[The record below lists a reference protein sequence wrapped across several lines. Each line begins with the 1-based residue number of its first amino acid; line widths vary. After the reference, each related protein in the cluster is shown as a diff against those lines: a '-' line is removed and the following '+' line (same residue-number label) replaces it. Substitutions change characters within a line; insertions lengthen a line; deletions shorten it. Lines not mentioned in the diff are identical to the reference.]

1 MPCNDSPYKVLIVD
15 QCIAMWWN
23 RSCKPHEV
31 AWGLQRKIWE
41 NTSWSPHPPIVTVW
55 PWPRH
60 PQLQKCCMTIKDATF
75 EQWLRLQLAMLQLH
89 IGIVTWCWPLSVR
102 LMLTPVRSPMLCLT
116 CEVPYDA
123 PRLTLSW
130 SWFTQTPLPL
140 WMTVPDNG
148 PISFLTPLPSS
159 AFSSVSC
166 RPITFSPLLQN
177 CFNFGAE
184 CWVTPF
190 ARWPPPWLQIYGSS
204 HCQPIFTSLIIINVI
219 IILDQTISEQ
229 PSDHHHCQ
237 SSKSWF
243 VLASKGSTFK
253 IHVSSIAPFIKEW
266 PSSP

>member
-23 RSCKPHEV
+23 QSCMRFATKN
-31 AWGLQRKIWE
+31 LRKFIMK
-41 NTSWSPHPPIVTVW
+41 SPPTHCHCLTLTQTPPIAKMLHDNKRCHFWTVTEAAASHVTV
-55 PWPRH
+55 
-60 PQLQKCCMTIKDATF
+60 TY
-75 EQWLRLQLAMLQLH
+75 

-102 LMLTPVRSPMLCLT
+102 LMLTPVRRSPMLCLT

-184 CWVTPF
+184 CWVTPTLVADLWF
-190 ARWPPPWLQIYGSS
+190 KPLPANIHKPDNHQCHHYFGPNNLGTTVWSS
-204 HCQPIFTSLIIINVI
+204 SLPIFKILIRA
-219 IILDQTISEQ
+219 
-229 PSDHHHCQ
+229 C
-237 SSKSWF
+237 
-243 VLASKGSTFK
+243 
-253 IHVSSIAPFIKEW
+253 
-266 PSSP
+266 

>member
-1 MPCNDSPYKVLIVD
+1 MPLT
-15 QCIAMWWN
+15 
-23 RSCKPHEV
+23 E
-31 AWGLQRKIWE
+31 
-41 NTSWSPHPPIVTVW
+41 
-55 PWPRH
+55 
-60 PQLQKCCMTIKDATF
+60 
-75 EQWLRLQLAMLQLH
+75 WLRLQLAMLQLH
-89 IGIVTWCWPLSVR
+89 ILGLWPDVDPCLWGWCWPLWGGPQCYVW
-102 LMLTPVRSPMLCLT
+102 PVRSPMMLPVWPSPGSPPRHLSRFEWRSQIT
-116 CEVPYDA
+116 A
-123 PRLTLSW
+123 PSLLWHPSH
-130 SWFTQTPLPL
+130 SPLFPL
-140 WMTVPDNG
+140 
-148 PISFLTPLPSS
+148 
-159 AFSSVSC
+159 SC

-190 ARWPPPWLQIYGSS
+190 ARRPPPWLQIYGSS